1 MRWGLAAQRCASL
14 DKRKL
19 EIEVRPNRCSR
30 PPSWVFAP
38 SHAAASLRRPIPG
51 GVSFRSRGRPGARRG
66 CGVRRATGHRH
77 SRRQRRTAGGRA
89 DAALPRG
96 AAQHA
101 RGGAG
106 AGLPSAPGQDP
117 PVAERGKRGCRAGSG
132 CGRPARPGGPPRRRC
147 RAPASAPS
155 FDDGIDGARR
165 SLGGG
170 HRRRPLRLRGR
181 SPARG
186 AAGRRRPGPRPLRQD
201 QRRRPG
207 AGSAAGERTMSG
219 SAETVAATLL
229 DEYVDALR
237 SFVLGGG
244 EAALARAYEL
254 GRRAV
259 AEGLGVLDLS
269 EMHHRALST
278 QILGLADSAGASALV
293 WQAAAFFTECA
304 APFEITHRGYR
315 EANARLWALNETL
328 EQQVAERTR
337 ELLAERKAAEEEQAR
352 HLRVAQEGLRARD
365 AFLSIASHEL
375 RTPLTALKLRIDH
388 LLRLAAQ
395 SPAPPVPDVD
405 VFQEVRAVQRQS
417 KRLERLFANLLDVSN
432 LNAGDLQLRPE
443 SVDLAAAVREILIG
457 MREELAQAGCAV
469 TFLAAAPGVGSWD
482 RSRLDQIAIN
492 LLSNGAKYGR
502 GKPVEVVVEQ
512 TGTHARLIVR
522 DHGFGIA
529 PDDKGRIFDRFE
541 RAVSVRHYG
550 GVGLGLWI
558 APPIVS
564 APGGGVPG
572 GGGGGG
578 GPPFLLGG
586 PLAAANDAGR

>member
-337 ELLAERKAAEEEQAR
+337 ELL
-352 HLRVAQEGLRARD
+352 
-365 AFLSIASHEL
+365 
-375 RTPLTALKLRIDH
+375 
-388 LLRLAAQ
+388 
-395 SPAPPVPDVD
+395 
-405 VFQEVRAVQRQS
+405 
-417 KRLERLFANLLDVSN
+417 FANLLDVSN

-469 TFLAAAPGVGSWD
+469 TFLAAAPVVGSWD

-492 LLSNGAKYGR
+492 LLSNAAKYGR

-550 GVGLGLWI
+550 GFGLGLWI
-558 APPIVS
+558 AHQIVS
-564 APGGGVPG
+564 AMGGEIRVESERGAGSTFVVE
-572 GGGGGG
+572 
-578 GPPFLLGG
+578 L